1 MTTGPKT
8 VEVELTCSDLLALIP
23 GARPASALLACLEV
37 ASHTQRVTPDGIT
50 YFLFRGIEADAYALL
65 DLAISRVPRA
75 VPRIKQG
82 LLLARADAGS

>member
-8 VEVELTCSDLLALIP
+8 VEVELTYTELAALIQ

-37 ASHTQRVTPDGIT
+37 ASRTQRVTPLGIT
-50 YFLFRGIEADAYALL
+50 YFCFRGIEADAYALL
-65 DLAISRVPRA
+65 DLAISRAPGA

-82 LLLARADAGS
+82 LLLARADAGP